1 MNTDHQYRIV
11 LLDSGIGGFSILKS
25 LLNQFHNSHFFYYLD
40 RKNFPYGTKSEAQVK
55 KIVLEASAWLKSE
68 YKPDLFVVA
77 CNTASTAVLSE
88 LRSELDF
95 PVVGVVP
102 AIKPAAEL
110 SKTKNIALLATNGT
124 IQRHYIRELINQHAE
139 GCEIQFFGSEILVA
153 LAEKK
158 IMEKNLDLDML
169 KKEMA
174 PFFNEIVERNNID
187 VVVLGC
193 THFSFLIEELK
204 SLATR
209 PIAFVDSVEGVTR
222 RIKAV
227 LESLEVKIDENQS
240 PPLWEII
247 SSSNLSADESA
258 NLKNFM
264 QGFEIKMRKY

>member
-11 LLDSGIGGFSILKS
+11 LLDSGIGGFSILKA
-25 LLNQFHNSHFFYYLD
+25 LIDQIPNSHFFYYLD
-40 RKNFPYGTKSEAQVK
+40 RKNFPYGSKSEAQVK

-153 LAEKK
+153 IAEKK
-158 IMEKNLDLDML
+158 IMERHLDLDKL
-169 KKEMA
+169 KKEMT
-174 PFFNEIVERNNID
+174 PFFSGIVDKNNID
-187 VVVLGC
+187 AIVLGC

-204 SLATR
+204 SLAKR

-227 LESLEVKIDENQS
+227 LESLEEKENESQIT
-240 PPLWEII
+240 PLWEII
-247 SSSNLSADESA
+247 SSSDLSGNEIS

-264 QGFEIKMRKY
+264 PGFEFKTRRN